1 MSRLMIVVEFE
12 VKPEHRSAFVEL
24 MKGHAQR
31 SRAEDGCQ
39 QFDVL
44 VPQEDQS
51 SVFLV
56 EAWRDQA
63 ALDVHIKLPAMAPAA
78 RGLAALARQ
87 HEGDPLHRGLAKRRG
102 FSTTPRSRYNVSG
115 DFPARPPPIL
125 CSGAPSNGPTG
136 KVFRSARPAA
146 RAS

>member
-1 MSRLMIVVEFE
+1 MVISRLMIVVEFD

-44 VPQEDQS
+44 LPQEGQS

-56 EAWRDQA
+56 EAWLDQS
-63 ALDVHIKLPAMAPAA
+63 ALDVHIKLPAMALLREAWQPW
-78 RGLAALARQ
+78 L
-87 HEGDPLHRGLAKRRG
+87 
-102 FSTTPRSRYNVSG
+102 VSLKATRCTA
-115 DFPARPPPIL
+115 D
-125 CSGAPSNGPTG
+125 
-136 KVFRSARPAA
+136 
-146 RAS
+146 